1 MLLVKENHT
10 DSKMLY
16 TEEDRPHGLMMNEAG
31 RHAMEAAD
39 KSKIEGIVV
48 MPTVVPDPPE
58 AGGVEAAS
66 KIGKESPPRNAGT
79 VA

>member
-1 MLLVKENHT
+1 
-10 DSKMLY
+10 
-16 TEEDRPHGLMMNEAG
+16 
-31 RHAMEAAD
+31 MEVAD

-48 MPTVVPDPPE
+48 MPTIVPDPPE